1 MPDALMLCAKLL
13 FAIAGLGAG
22 VRLAQI
28 ARRDGG
34 LPLHAWGS
42 AMVLAGGLGL
52 LGFALGPA
60 LAERSP
66 AQARVLMIAS
76 DGLCRL
82 VVLLLALFIWRVFG
96 GEGRGRTL
104 LFAGAVL
111 LLGANWLHALGSTDW
126 PAPTPPLVR
135 VENQIVLALPFVWSA
150 IETRLAYARSRRQLA
165 LGLTDA
171 VTSNRFLLWY
181 LACACFAAIGFASAA
196 DALVPAASLPGAALR
211 VGQAL
216 LYLAITA
223 MVSLAFFPP
232 AAYLRWLSS
241 PTEGRP

>member
-1 MPDALMLCAKLL
+1 MPETLMLASKVL
-13 FAIAGLGAG
+13 FALAGCGAG

-66 AQARVLMIAS
+66 GEARVLMIAS
-76 DGLCRL
+76 DGLCRI

-96 GEGRGRTL
+96 REGRGRTL

-111 LLGANWLHALGSTDW
+111 LLGANWLRALGSTDW

-135 VENQIVLALPFVWSA
+135 VENQLVLALPFVWSA

-165 LGLTDA
+165 LRLTDP

-181 LACACFAAIGFASAA
+181 GACACFAVIAFSSAA
-196 DALVPAASLPGAALR
+196 DALLPATSLPGEALR
-211 VGQAL
+211 VAQAL

-223 MVSLAFFPP
+223 MVVLAFFPP
-232 AAYLRWLSS
+232 GAYLRWLAT